1 MVTERPLVAES
12 YFLLTLP
19 LSAYNMS
26 TTAATRFGQ
35 FLRYD
40 ICCKLVTSELTLRSK

>member
-1 MVTERPLVAES
+1 MVTERPLVVES

-26 TTAATRFGQ
+26 TTAATRLGQ
-35 FLRYD
+35 CLGYGIR
-40 ICCKLVTSELTLRSK
+40 CKLVASKLQ

>member
-1 MVTERPLVAES
+1 MVTERPLVVES

-35 FLRYD
+35 CLRYD